1 MTAVERILSTNSAGD
16 EMVPF
21 LCSWAMLLKSDPTA
35 TFFRTEP
42 DFVEM
47 CGFNVYFLHTWAFK
61 SSNFLSTCL
70 YLIKAAVIFCRDI
83 DCFRFFPPRTKEGGK
98 RTKLQ
103 RKICYYT
110 APVCQTY
117 WSSWDWSNLMSA

>member
-70 YLIKAAVIFCRDI
+70 YLIKAAVIF
-83 DCFRFFPPRTKEGGK
+83 FETSTVFVFF
-98 RTKLQ
+98 LHVQ
-103 RKICYYT
+103 RKGEN
-110 APVCQTY
+110 APN
-117 WSSWDWSNLMSA
+117 SSEKYVITLLQYVKHTEVAEIGPI